1 MPDIITFHIPMTIVG
16 LGSTDRI
23 ADIVKELGAT
33 KVIIITDANL
43 LKAGLIDKVEMSL
56 DKAGC
61 KYGIFDEC
69 QPDSPIDVVEK
80 CSQVVREGEYDLLV
94 GIGGGSVID
103 TTKIVSIIS
112 PSNTDIHN
120 LVGRGKVAKAVLPKI
135 LIPTTAG
142 TGSEWSDVA
151 IFTDTDGEKRALHNN
166 QVWANIAVIDPEMTL
181 NLPPKITADSGMD
194 ALTHAIEAYINR
206 KANILTDMFA
216 ETAIQLISENLRAA
230 CAKGHGAV
238 EARSKLSIAAS
249 LAAAA
254 VGTSMVGL
262 VHILEGPIGAK
273 THLTHG
279 AICGILLPHVMSFH
293 LVAIPAKFAK
303 IAQIMGEEIDHLSV
317 IDSAERS
324 AVAVKRLVKDTG
336 MPQKLSQ
343 VGISK
348 SDIPDLVQQIV
359 GSRLPMIEYS
369 DPREASREDIAQILR
384 SAL

>member
-1 MPDIITFHIPMTIVG
+1 M
-16 LGSTDRI
+16 
-23 ADIVKELGAT
+23 
-33 KVIIITDANL
+33 
-43 LKAGLIDKVEMSL
+43 
-56 DKAGC
+56 
-61 KYGIFDEC
+61 
-69 QPDSPIDVVEK
+69 
-80 CSQVVREGEYDLLV
+80 
-94 GIGGGSVID
+94 
-103 TTKIVSIIS
+103 
-112 PSNTDIHN
+112 
-120 LVGRGKVAKAVLPKI
+120 
-135 LIPTTAG
+135 
-142 TGSEWSDVA
+142 
-151 IFTDTDGEKRALHNN
+151 
-166 QVWANIAVIDPEMTL
+166 
-181 NLPPKITADSGMD
+181 
-194 ALTHAIEAYINR
+194 
-206 KANILTDMFA
+206 
-216 ETAIQLISENLRAA
+216 
-230 CAKGHGAV
+230 

-303 IAQIMGEEIDHLSV
+303 IARIMGEKIEHLSV

>member
-1 MPDIITFHIPMTIVG
+1 VG

-80 CSQVVREGEYDLLV
+80 CSQVVREGGYDLLI

-103 TTKIVSIIS
+103 TTKIVSIIA

-120 LVGRGKVAKAVLPKI
+120 LVGRDKIAKAVLPKI

-166 QVWANIAVIDPEMTL
+166 QVWTNIAVIDPEMTL

-216 ETAIQLISENLRAA
+216 ETAIQLISENLRAV

-262 VHILEGPIGAK
+262 VHMLEGPVCTK

-279 AICGILLPHVMSFH
+279 AVCGILLPHVMSFH
-293 LVAIPAKFAK
+293 AVAIPAKFAK
-303 IAQIMGEEIDHLSV
+303 IAQIMGEEIEHLSV
-317 IDSAERS
+317 MDSAERS
-324 AVAVKRLVKDTG
+324 AVAVKRLVKDAG

-343 VGISK
+343 VGVSK

>member
-1 MPDIITFHIPMTIVG
+1 MPDIITFHIPRTIVG

-43 LKAGLIDKVEMSL
+43 LKAGLIDKVEKSL
-56 DKAGC
+56 DKVGC

-80 CSQVVREGEYDLLV
+80 CSQVVREGGYDLLI

-103 TTKIVSIIS
+103 TTKIVSIIA

-120 LVGRGKVAKAVLPKI
+120 LVGHGKVAKAVLPKI

-293 LVAIPAKFAK
+293 LVAIPAKFAN
-303 IAQIMGEEIDHLSV
+303 IAQIMREKIDHLSV
-317 IDSAERS
+317 MDSAERS
-324 AVAVKRLVKDTG
+324 AVAVKRLVKDVG

-359 GSRLPMIEYS
+359 DFRLPMIEYS